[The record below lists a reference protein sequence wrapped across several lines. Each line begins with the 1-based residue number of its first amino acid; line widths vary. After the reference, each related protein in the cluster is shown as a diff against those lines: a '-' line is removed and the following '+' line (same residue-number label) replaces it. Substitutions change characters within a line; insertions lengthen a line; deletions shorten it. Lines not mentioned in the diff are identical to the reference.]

1 MVKYDLNLI
10 AKVTEVKLEVKLA
23 NFRQKYQYTI
33 KYCSLENTYIIN
45 KDSKIINVAS
55 EEETTYKMQYEDLN
69 NRYPPRYEKYEKWSI
84 ANYQNK
90 IKTSKCDNNS

>member
-33 KYCSLENTYIIN
+33 KYHSL
-45 KDSKIINVAS
+45 
-55 EEETTYKMQYEDLN
+55 ETTYID
-69 NRYPPRYEKYEKWSI
+69 
-84 ANYQNK
+84 
-90 IKTSKCDNNS
+90 